1 MRSGAL
7 APVLLSFVMAAG
19 RADRACGQG
28 TLIATVADAS
38 SQMFLSGAEVRVVQL
53 SRSAKTDIFGEG
65 LFTRIPA
72 GQYRIEAR
80 LLGYKPEAIDLPFR
94 SADTVRVTFLLTRIP
109 AILDTTRVTATNV
122 PSHLSEFETRRALGT
137 GRFLSDSELTAAANI
152 DLARLIAQRIPGLS
166 AVSGPSS
173 HGTFLFSTRGGT
185 VNARRPNSSLCPIQV
200 YVDGQRS
207 GAPQEATDLTDY
219 KPQALAGVEFYN
231 ESSTPAEYRSG
242 NVCGVLLL
250 WTK

>member
-1 MRSGAL
+1 MRIGAL
-7 APVLLSFVMAAG
+7 APAVLSLAVLAG
-19 RADRACGQG
+19 QTDRANGQG
-28 TLIATVADAS
+28 TLVATVADAS
-38 SQMFLSGAEVRVVQL
+38 SQVFLSGADVRLVQL
-53 SRSAKTDIFGEG
+53 QRAAKTDIFGEVVFRG
-65 LFTRIPA
+65 VAA

-80 LLGYKPEAIDLPFR
+80 LLGYKPEAIDLPMR

-109 AILDTTRVTATNV
+109 AILDTTRVTAANV

-137 GRFLSDSELTAAANI
+137 GRFLSDSELTAAANA
-152 DLARLIAQRIPGLS
+152 DLGRLIAQRIPGLS
-166 AVSGPSS
+166 AVNGPSG
-173 HGTFLFSTRGGT
+173 HGTFLFSTRGGS
-185 VNARRPNSSLCPIQV
+185 VNGKRPNAGRCPVQV

-207 GAPQEATDLTDY
+207 GAPQDPTDLTDF